1 MINCDCWYYKDLMIM
16 MMYYKDDFNDNV
28 YDEFNDSDVDDDD

>member
-1 MINCDCWYYKDLMIM
+1 M

>member
-1 MINCDCWYYKDLMIM
+1 VINCDCWYYTDLMIM